1 MAKLDESKEIKALKK
16 ALSQEKR
23 KNKALEKKY
32 GEEKLKNKLLKCDSK
47 KKRENCFFPLS
58 QRKSRS
64 WWNCCSQT
72 STRRNSHT
80 VRRPTLCLCGDK
92 FSSGS

>member
-23 KNKALEKKY
+23 ENKALEKKY

-47 KKRENCFFPLS
+47 KKARE
-58 QRKSRS
+58 
-64 WWNCCSQT
+64 
-72 STRRNSHT
+72 
-80 VRRPTLCLCGDK
+80 
-92 FSSGS
+92 

>member
-1 MAKLDESKEIKALKK
+1 MAKSDKIAEIKALKK

-47 KKRENCFFPLS
+47 KKARELLLSSLSEKEQELVELMFPDTDTE
-58 QRKSRS
+58 K
-64 WWNCCSQT
+64 
-72 STRRNSHT
+72 
-80 VRRPTLCLCGDK
+80 
-92 FSSGS
+92 